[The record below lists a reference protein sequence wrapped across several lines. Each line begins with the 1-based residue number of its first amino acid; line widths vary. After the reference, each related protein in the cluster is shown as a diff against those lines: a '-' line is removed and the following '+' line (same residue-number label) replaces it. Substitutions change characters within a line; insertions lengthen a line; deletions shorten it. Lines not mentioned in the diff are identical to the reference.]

1 MPSLKDALR
10 LDYETRSELE
20 LGGKFSVGLYN
31 YAVHPSTE
39 PLMLAWKIG
48 SSPVHLWKIW
58 AGEPMPSLLRERL
71 LDPAQEISAYNSSF
85 ERYITKFKIGIDIP
99 VERWSDPQP
108 SCRYLSLPGSL
119 DEASEILGL
128 APEFAK
134 DKRGEQL
141 IQLFCKPKCRKKK
154 DAGPVQYND
163 WNSHPGEWEEF
174 VEYCKQDVRAEE
186 EVERKLSLV
195 GAFPLPDREK
205 EIWYFDQHCNDRGI
219 SVDLEFVQNAYDLA
233 VRFKKEKQAEQNKVT
248 GLENANSGDQFLP
261 WLTAQGYKRGDLRK
275 ETVKTEL
282 EFNTSLTAVAKEALQ
297 LRLAAGST
305 TYTKLAA
312 ILRQICPD
320 ARLRNQFVFMGSP
333 RCNRWSGAGGVQF
346 HNLARPEPLFEDE
359 NVVNS
364 ARFLIRHKLYQ
375 DIIDSF
381 GSVLLTVKNCI
392 RTAFVADLG
401 NRLDV
406 ADLNAIETRVAAWVA
421 QCTSLLKVFTPSPGH
436 PNGNDPY
443 LDFASKMTGI
453 PYDKLYADMKS
464 KDPAVKSAAKRHRQI
479 AKPGVLGCVYRLGG
493 GKMAVNPKTG
503 DPIRT
508 GLWGYAQGMGVDMS
522 QDQAHEVV
530 RIFRNTYDE
539 IKKTWE
545 ALEVA
550 IKEVLQGERT
560 VRQLGPNGCIKIDKL
575 NIRQQYQDS
584 LGSGEYKW
592 SILRIQVPS
601 GDYLHYMNARIE
613 DKVMDWLDDEGNE
626 CHKDTLFYDGLH
638 QTSKQ
643 WVSLSSHGGKVFENI
658 VQKIARDTL
667 ARKLLRIER
676 ELKMQICLHVHD
688 ESGAEQPDRPD
699 VPNYKDM
706 VRIMSEPDE
715 DCPGLL
721 LGADGF
727 SDEFYHK

>member
-1 MPSLKDALR
+1 MTDVLR
-10 LDYETRSELE
+10 LDYETRSTEE
-20 LGGKFSVGLYN
+20 LGGKMSVGVYN
-31 YAVHPSTE
+31 YATHPNTE
-39 PLMLAWKIG
+39 PLMLAWKTKTIPL
-48 SSPVHLWKIW
+48 SIWKIW
-58 AGEPMPSLLRERL
+58 AGEPMPDLLRERL
-71 LDPAQEISAYNSSF
+71 LDPQQIISAFNSTF

-141 IQLFCKPKCRKKK
+141 IQLFCKPKRRKKK
-154 DAGPVQYND
+154 DTGPVQYND
-163 WNSHPGEWEEF
+163 WNSHSAEWEEF

-219 SVDLEFVQNAYDLA
+219 PVDLEFVQNAYDLA
-233 VRFKKEKQAEQNKVT
+233 VRFKNEKQEEQNKLT
-248 GLENANSGDQFLP
+248 GLENANSGSQLLP
-261 WLTAQGYKRGDLRK
+261 WLIAQGYKRGDIRK

-282 EFNTSLTAVAKEALQ
+282 EFNKELSLVAKEALQ
-297 LRLAAGST
+297 LRLSAGST

-312 ILRQICPD
+312 VLRQICPD
-320 ARLRNQFVFMGSP
+320 ARLRNQFLYMGSA
-333 RCNRWSGAGGVQF
+333 RCGRWSGAGGIQF
-346 HNLARPEPLFEDE
+346 HNMSRPEPQFEDE
-359 NVVNS
+359 NIVNS

-381 GSVLLTVKNCI
+381 GSVLLTVKNCV
-392 RTAFVADLG
+392 RTSFVADLG

-406 ADLNAIETRVAAWVA
+406 ADLNAIETRYGAWVA
-421 QCTSLLKVFTPSPGH
+421 GCKSLLDVFVPRLGH

-453 PYDKLYADMKS
+453 PYEKLAADIKS
-464 KDPAVKSAAKRHRQI
+464 KDPKVKAAAKRLRQM
-479 AKPGVLGCVYRLGG
+479 AKSAVLGCIYRLGG
-493 GKMAVNPKTG
+493 GKMGVNPQTG

-508 GLWGYAQGMGVDMS
+508 GLWGYALGMGLDMT
-522 QDQAHEVV
+522 QDESHELV
-530 RIFRNTYDE
+530 RVFRNTYPE
-539 IKKTWE
+539 IRKMWE
-545 ALEVA
+545 DLEVA

-560 VRQLGPNGCIKIDKL
+560 VRHLGPNGCIKIDKL

-584 LGSGEYKW
+584 LGSGENKW
-592 SILRIQVPS
+592 AILRIQLPS
-601 GDYLHYMNARIE
+601 GRYLHYMNARIE
-613 DKVMDWLDDEGNE
+613 DKIMDWVDDEGNE

-638 QTSKQ
+638 QTTKQ

-658 VQKIARDTL
+658 VQGGARDIL
-667 ARKLLRIER
+667 AAKLLRIER

-688 ESGAEQPDRPD
+688 EGGAEQPDRAD
-699 VPNYKDM
+699 VPNYTDM
-706 VRIMSEPDE
+706 VRIMSEPEE